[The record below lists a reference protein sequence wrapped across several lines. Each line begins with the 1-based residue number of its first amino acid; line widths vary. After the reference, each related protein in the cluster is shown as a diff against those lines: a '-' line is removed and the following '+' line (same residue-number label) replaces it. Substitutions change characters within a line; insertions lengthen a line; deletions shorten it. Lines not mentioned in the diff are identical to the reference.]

1 LSVSYFDSTPSGDIM
16 SRSINDVDNIGQ
28 TLSQYLGNAIYW
40 IFMIVSML
48 IVMFLVNPIFA
59 LISIALIPVS
69 MGINILLIS
78 KLRPY
83 FMKQQKSLG
92 ELNGF
97 IEENISATKIISL
110 FKMKNKTAADF
121 AKINAD
127 LTRNSIIGQSTSNI
141 LMPIN
146 IFTNNMSFVLIASVG
161 VVGLFNG
168 GIKAD

>member
-1 LSVSYFDSTPSGDIM
+1 
-16 SRSINDVDNIGQ
+16 
-28 TLSQYLGNAIYW
+28 
-40 IFMIVSML
+40 ML
-48 IVMFLVNPIFA
+48 IVMFLVNPVFA
-59 LISIALIPVS
+59 LISIALIPVA

-110 FKMKNKTAADF
+110 FKMKDKTAADF
-121 AKINAD
+121 AKINSD